1 MITNAIRKL
10 NVSTLLDHT
19 TVLANLDLKATDI
32 TADVSVASYL
42 NTFQGHNV
50 SFGSC
55 PSVVLLVAI
64 LVVSWLLKV
73 VLGKLNKKLGT
84 ED

>member
-1 MITNAIRKL
+1 MNARTMITNAIRKL

-32 TADVSVASYL
+32 TADVSVTSYL

-50 SFGSC
+50 SFGSFLIIKSC
-55 PSVVLLVAI
+55 T
-64 LVVSWLLKV
+64 WQTEQKTGNRRLKKP
-73 VLGKLNKKLGT
+73 G
-84 ED
+84 D